1 MTSLALPLAFTRYAT
16 AAFLAPW
23 IAMRFTA
30 PEGAAGIAET
40 YYKLGGL
47 GGAVTLA
54 VGVGWVLLWIAFVL
68 GFKKTISYALVAIFH
83 AVGTAF
89 TIPWLFPGGDTYN
102 QLFWAAVP
110 VIGAM
115 WLLWALRAQDTFATF
130 KGRLG

>member
-1 MTSLALPLAFTRYAT
+1 MSLALPLAFTRYAI

-30 PEGAAGIAET
+30 PDGAAGIAET
-40 YYKLGGL
+40 YYKVSGLPGG
-47 GGAVTLA
+47 VTLLI
-54 VGVGWVLLWIAFVL
+54 GVLWVLLWAAFVL
-68 GFKKTISYALVAIFH
+68 GFKKTISYGLVLVFH

-89 TIPWLFPGGDTYN
+89 TIPWLIPGGETYN

-115 WLLWALRAQDTFATF
+115 WLLWALRDQDTFATF
-130 KGRLG
+130 KGKLG

>member
-1 MTSLALPLAFTRYAT
+1 MRLALPLAFTRYAI

-40 YYKLGGL
+40 YYQVSGL
-47 GGAVTLA
+47 PDAVTLL
-54 VGVGWVLLWIAFVL
+54 VGVLWVLLWVAFVL
-68 GFKKTISYALVAIFH
+68 GFKKVISYGLVLVFH

-89 TIPWLFPGGDTYN
+89 TIPWLIPGGETYN

-115 WLLWALRAQDTFATF
+115 WLLWALRDQDSFATF

>member
-1 MTSLALPLAFTRYAT
+1 MASLAPPLAFTRYAT

-40 YYKLGGL
+40 YYKVSGL
-47 GGAVTLA
+47 PDAATLA
-54 VGVGWVLLWIAFVL
+54 IGVGWVLLWVAFVL
-68 GFKKTISYALVAIFH
+68 GFKKTITYALVGLFH
-83 AVGTAF
+83 AAGTAF
-89 TIPWLFPGGDTYN
+89 TIPWLIPGGETYN

-115 WLLWALRAQDTFATF
+115 WLLWALRAQDTVLTF
-130 KGRLG
+130 KGKLG